1 MKRVGAKFLDCRSA
15 EMHRPSIQ
23 QRIDPL
29 HTEMAEAERLLGMQ
43 DELIIAGLR
52 KGIDTFEAED
62 KAGEMR
68 ITLERMKARRR
79 KQAGRIR

>member
-1 MKRVGAKFLDCRSA
+1 
-15 EMHRPSIQ
+15 MHRPSIQ
-23 QRIDPL
+23 QQIDPL
-29 HTEMAEAERLLGMQ
+29 HTERAEAERLLGMQ

-62 KAGEMR
+62 KASEMR
-68 ITLERMKARRR
+68 VTLERMKALGL